1 MKHRITCLTVVFLM
15 LLVPQFVAAQ
25 KMERPKDREPGDKA
39 TWNCVV
45 NGKTQLLEETWTALT
60 ADEMVGVYKIGGKEY
75 EVVLGRSPAYQFR
88 KGICLTNGQVC
99 KFSPGIT
106 FVDFPLE
113 KGKKWT
119 TTFTVTGEDFT
130 SNVEA
135 ERKVERIEMLRA
147 PAGEFETFMIT
158 TTGRITGK
166 NSKGASFSG
175 REDVTDWVALDSG
188 KLIVVKSVYKN
199 SFGEKY
205 SFELISSSFK

>member
-25 KMERPKDREPGDKA
+25 KMERPKDRESGDKA

-60 ADEMVGVYKIGGKEY
+60 AEEMVGVHKIGGKEY
-75 EVVLGRSPAYQFR
+75 EVVLGRSPAYQYR
-88 KGICLTNGQVC
+88 KGVCLTNGQAC
-99 KFSPGIT
+99 KFSPGVN

-119 TTFTVTGEDFT
+119 TAYTITGETYTAD
-130 SNVEA
+130 VEV
-135 ERKVERIEMLRA
+135 ERKVERIEMLRV
-147 PAGEFETFMIT
+147 PAGEFETYVIT
-158 TTGRITGK
+158 ASGRIKGKDNKGSGFTGK
-166 NSKGASFSG
+166 EEETN
-175 REDVTDWVALDSG
+175 WVALDSG
-188 KLIVVKSVYKN
+188 KMIVVKAVYKN
-199 SFGEKY
+199 SFGEKF